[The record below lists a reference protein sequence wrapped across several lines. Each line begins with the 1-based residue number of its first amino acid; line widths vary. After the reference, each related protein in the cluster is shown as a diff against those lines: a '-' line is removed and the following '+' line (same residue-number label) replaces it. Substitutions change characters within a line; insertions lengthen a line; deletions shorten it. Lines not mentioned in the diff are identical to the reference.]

1 MSAFCHLLLNLFNSV
16 GQKKKKNGNFSKE
29 TKSHDARDILRVS
42 QSVSCNIIYIII
54 QSKPIFFDFCLN
66 LSVIDSMKHQ
76 QGQTNSACEICQKPW
91 KIQAWAWVFWNLSEA
106 MKNSGLGIGFLARD
120 KIKLKRLR
128 SRLRLLFQG
137 EVLFCFIWWT

>member
-1 MSAFCHLLLNLFNSV
+1 MVSTYKNNIRWMYVTLIESQLKKVTHYFYASWSSAKLRFDACVILKSKMSAFCHLLLNLFNSV

-91 KIQAWAWVFWNLSEA
+91 KIQA
-106 MKNSGLGIGFLARD
+106 LA
-120 KIKLKRLR
+120 
-128 SRLRLLFQG
+128 
-137 EVLFCFIWWT
+137 

>member
-1 MSAFCHLLLNLFNSV
+1 MVSTYKNNIRWMYVTLIESQLKKKSRITFMRRDLPQNYALIACAILRSKMSAFCHLLLNLFNSV

-54 QSKPIFFDFCLN
+54 QSKPILFDFCLN

-76 QGQTNSACEICQKPW
+76 QGQTNSACEICQKP
-91 KIQAWAWVFWNLSEA
+91 
-106 MKNSGLGIGFLARD
+106 
-120 KIKLKRLR
+120 
-128 SRLRLLFQG
+128 
-137 EVLFCFIWWT
+137 